1 MSKQIQ
7 ETDKTAI
14 TLLDLYSMLKETL
27 GVTEAKYLKVMSKIV
42 EQYKTNIT
50 QSHQLLT
57 KRLGVIYL
65 AKKKRGK
72 TINYQKKKEL
82 DKLIYNF
89 NFHTDGYIYSIKWEK
104 GGVKWKNRRYYRF
117 VPCRKLTRYLSTE
130 LQNGLEP
137 LIIVPTKYYDK
148 SNI

>member
-65 AKKKRGK
+65 VKK
-72 TINYQKKKEL
+72 
-82 DKLIYNF
+82 
-89 NFHTDGYIYSIKWEK
+89 
-104 GGVKWKNRRYYRF
+104 KNRRYYRF